1 VRRRGREARQGV
13 GVEWMADANNLF
25 EIYFE
30 MDRNVFGFWQRNDD
44 EECNRM
50 EAMLQHSTSAL
61 KQIYV

>member
-1 VRRRGREARQGV
+1 
-13 GVEWMADANNLF
+13 MADANNLF

-30 MDRNVFGFWQRNDD
+30 MDRNVFRFWQRNDD